1 MRPPAFSEPVSFLN
15 VRREAGSQRAL
26 PSRDSYHSGII
37 RPLARA
43 FASREDLLPD
53 AVKQLGGM
61 RLDLH
66 GYQLPAFDCIPMRL
80 YFWDG
85 DEDFE
90 AQANLLFD
98 ESAVDFIHVE
108 SVVTIASVGVFRL
121 AEAAGLSLDGKAL

>member
-1 MRPPAFSEPVSFLN
+1 MRE
-15 VRREAGSQRAL
+15 
-26 PSRDSYHSGII
+26 
-37 RPLARA
+37 
-43 FASREDLLPD
+43 
-53 AVKQLGGM
+53 LGGL

-66 GYQLPAFDCIPMRL
+66 GYQLPAFECIPMRL

-121 AEAAGLSLDGKAL
+121 AEAAGLSPDGNAL